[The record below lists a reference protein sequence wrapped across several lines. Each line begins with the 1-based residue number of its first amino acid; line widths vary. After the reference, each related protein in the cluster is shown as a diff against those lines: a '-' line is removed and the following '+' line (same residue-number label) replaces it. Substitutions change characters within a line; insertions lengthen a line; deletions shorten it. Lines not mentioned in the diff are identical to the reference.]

1 MTPKLFFYL
10 YLVFG
15 VVLVGAAIYNY
26 IVNPANYIK
35 PGLDLLVAVYVFFRA
50 YRIYKTRQDS
60 ELM

>member
-10 YLVFG
+10 YIVFG

-26 IVNPANYIK
+26 IYNPTAAIK
-35 PGLDLLVAVYVFFRA
+35 SGIDLIIAVYVFFRA
-50 YRIYKTRQDS
+50 YRINKTRQDS